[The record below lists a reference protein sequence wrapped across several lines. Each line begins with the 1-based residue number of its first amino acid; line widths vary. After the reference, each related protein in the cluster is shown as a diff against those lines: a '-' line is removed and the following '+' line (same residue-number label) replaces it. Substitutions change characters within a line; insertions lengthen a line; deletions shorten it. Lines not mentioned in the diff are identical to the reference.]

1 MRQMPTW
8 SRTKPYTLPTRMSVE
23 HSNAGLA
30 VRYHRAHFHLKTP
43 GYLDSSCCASG
54 WSEGKLIS
62 ATSSPST
69 ILLLQSLLI
78 ASPPGSAP
86 LFAAALWD
94 SHRID
99 SSNLPSLLSS
109 NLQYILMDHKVCLA
123 DFFLKAKLAYLSS
136 SVLFWIIN
144 LVLCKSLSL

>member
-94 SHRID
+94 SHCID